1 MALLTTLAGSGL
13 LNDGELTPDEGSRD
27 ERRERKAAR
36 KALRRI
42 EQSLPPDHRYS
53 DRL

>member
-1 MALLTTLAGSGL
+1 MATDLDVGAGAVRDVPGAMALLTTLAGSGL

-36 KALRRI
+36 
-42 EQSLPPDHRYS
+42 
-53 DRL
+53 